1 MKAKLCLFA
10 PLLLLLLYSCKTS
23 QSVATSPRDGI
34 IYHYSV
40 DLAKLDQ
47 DRLTVNLEIEGLVPG
62 NLTFCLPKIVP
73 GIYGAMDFGQYI
85 SDLTALDRK
94 GNPLRVQQLDTNCWS
109 IGQAYDL
116 DKITY
121 QVDDGWEEFGKNTT
135 EGFYRSSSST
145 FKDST
150 FVINANCLFGY
161 FRGFTQS
168 PLEVVFNKPSGLYAA
183 TSLTQTTNSPRQD
196 MYQVSSYHDLLDQPI
211 LYAQAD
217 TSIIQLPNIAVEVAC
232 YSTSG
237 EKIAQEVANF
247 IKPLLLNQAKYLGNK
262 LPVDQYTF
270 LIYHHSDP
278 GQNFYMGDG
287 LEHSNSTLILLYM
300 PLDRQVIKETVY
312 GIASHEFFHILMP
325 LGLHSHEIEEYDF
338 NEPAFSRHL
347 WLYEGMTEYF
357 TIHMPIKTGIQTL
370 EEFCKVLERK
380 VKEMQSFDPNLSL
393 TALSLAPME
402 KQDQYYNV
410 YLKGALLNLCL
421 DIYLREL
428 SKGEYGVQE
437 LVGQLI
443 EKYGPDRPFQDDM
456 LFEEITQITGF
467 TELKSFIDS
476 YIKGTEALPLK
487 TMLQKVG
494 LDLENGQ
501 VTPITNP
508 DAEQLQLRQYW
519 LN

>member
-1 MKAKLCLFA
+1 MSTPPKG
-10 PLLLLLLYSCKTS
+10 
-23 QSVATSPRDGI
+23 GI
-34 IYHYSV
+34 VYHYSL

-47 DRLTVNLEIEGLVPG
+47 DRLTVTLEIDGLVPE
-62 NLTFCLPKIVP
+62 NLTFCFPKIVP

-85 SDLTALDRK
+85 SGLTALNRK

-121 QVDDGWEEFGKNTT
+121 QVDDSWEEFGRNTT
-135 EGFYRSSSST
+135 EGFYRSSAST

-168 PLEVVFNKPSGLYAA
+168 PLEVVFNKPSSLYAA
-183 TSLTQTTNSPRQD
+183 TSLVQTTHSPQQD
-196 MYQVSSYHDLLDQPI
+196 VYQISSYHDLLDQPI

-217 TSIIQLPNIAVEVAC
+217 TSMIQLPNIRVEVAC
-232 YSTSG
+232 HSTSG
-237 EKIAQEVANF
+237 EKIAKEVAAF
-247 IKPLLLNQAKYLGNK
+247 IKPLLLNQAKYLGNQ
-262 LPVDQYTF
+262 LPVDKYTF

-278 GQNFYMGDG
+278 QQNIYMGDG

-300 PLDRQVIKETVY
+300 PLDQQVIKETVY
-312 GIASHEFFHILMP
+312 SIASHEFFHILMP
-325 LGLHSHEIEEYDF
+325 LGLHSHEIEDYDF

-357 TIHMPIKTGIQTL
+357 TIHMPIKTGVQTL
-370 EEFCKVLERK
+370 EEFCTVLERK
-380 VKEMQSFDPNLSL
+380 VKEMQSFDPDLSL
-393 TALSLAPME
+393 TALSMAPME

-428 SKGEYGVQE
+428 SSGEYGVQE

-443 EKYGPDRPFQDDM
+443 QKYGPDRPFQDEK
-456 LFEEITQITGF
+456 LFEEIIQLTGF
-467 TELKSFIDS
+467 TELQNFMDN

-487 TMLQKVG
+487 EMLQKVG
-494 LDLENGQ
+494 LSLKNGQ
-501 VTPITNP
+501 ITPSP
-508 DAEQLQLRQYW
+508 KPSVEQLQLRRYW
-519 LN
+519 L

>member
-1 MKAKLCLFA
+1 MKARLCLSA
-10 PLLLLLLYSCKTS
+10 PLLLLLLYGCKTTQPVS
-23 QSVATSPRDGI
+23 IPPMESI
-34 IYHYSV
+34 LYHYSV

-47 DRLTVNLEIEGLVPG
+47 DRLTVNLEIEGLVPE
-62 NLTFCLPKIVP
+62 NLTFCFPKIVP

-85 SDLTALDRK
+85 SGLTALDRK

-116 DKITY
+116 DRITY

-135 EGFYRSSSST
+135 EGFYRSSAST
-145 FKDST
+145 FKDSA
-150 FVINANCLFGY
+150 FVLNANCLFGY
-161 FRGFTQS
+161 FRGLTQS
-168 PLEVVFNKPSGLYAA
+168 PVEVTFNKSLDLYAA
-183 TSLTQTTNSPRQD
+183 TSLKKTSQSSQQD
-196 MYQVSSYHDLLDQPI
+196 TYIASTYHDLLDQPI
-211 LYAQAD
+211 LYAKAD
-217 TSIIQLPNIAVEVAC
+217 TSLIQLPTIEVEVAC
-232 YSTSG
+232 HSTSG
-237 EKIAQEVANF
+237 EKIAEEITAF
-247 IKPLLLNQAKYLGNK
+247 IKPLLINQAKYLGDK
-262 LPVDQYTF
+262 LPVEKYTF

-278 GQNFYMGDG
+278 QQNFYMGDG

-300 PLDRQVIKETVY
+300 PLDRQMIKETVY

-325 LGLHSHEIEEYDF
+325 LGLHSHEIEDYDF
-338 NEPAFSRHL
+338 NEPKFSQHL

-428 SKGEYGVQE
+428 SEGKYGVQE
-437 LVGQLI
+437 LVKQLI
-443 EKYGPDRPFQDDM
+443 QKYGPDRPFQDDK
-456 LFEEITQITGF
+456 LFEEIIQITGF
-467 TELKSFIDS
+467 PDLQRFIDK
-476 YIKGTEALPLK
+476 YIKGVEALPLQETLK
-487 TMLQKVG
+487 KVG
-494 LDLENGQ
+494 LNMENGRI
-501 VTPITNP
+501 TPTNEP
-508 DAEQLQLRQYW
+508 SARQLQLRKYW